1 MHRQALI
8 LSRYVR
14 KTGPVYLEKLQKRD
28 FGQTRGFGQ
37 TQGFAPTQNHTPD
50 RIVGAD
56 PRVRPNTNI
65 ATTNHTCI
73 AADPRV
79 RPNTPRGLSLP
90 VIVQRF
96 KSMTTKRYI
105 DGVKQPGWQPFY
117 NKLWQRNYYE
127 HIIRDDNEFNEV
139 KRYILTNPENWP
151 FDRDNP
157 DYDKNM

>member
-28 FGQTRGFGQ
+28 FGQTRRFGQ

-50 RIVGAD
+50 RIVG
-56 PRVRPNTNI
+56 
-65 ATTNHTCI
+65 
-73 AADPRV
+73 ADPRV

-139 KRYILTNPENWP
+139 KRYILTNPENWA